1 MPEKI
6 LPVVPAG
13 TSSNRKDN
21 ARIEKACRDFE
32 AIMVAALMK
41 ETSAGKASRGTDGER
56 NTFGALE
63 ETAWEMTAGAVSSR
77 GEGFGLWR
85 QLYES
90 ITKGTSGG
98 EGHESD
104 K

>member
-6 LPVVPAG
+6 SPGAPTG
-13 TSSNRKDN
+13 TPPEAKDK

-41 ETSAGKASRGTDGER
+41 ETAAGKASRGNDGEKS
-56 NTFGALE
+56 TFAALE

-90 ITKGTSGG
+90 ITKGNRGG
-98 EGHESD
+98 EEA
-104 K
+104 